1 MTAALASWQLLA
13 WDTQFFGFKTAR
25 IVAESLDAARIDQIC
40 QQCQHAGVQ
49 VVYYT
54 VPASDDQRMRLAE
67 MQGFDLVDIRMTFE
81 WVVGPISTQTPST
94 NLLIR
99 SARPDDLARLQ
110 AIARDCYHDSRFYH
124 DRHYPREKCDQLY
137 AAWIARSCQS
147 DSEHVIVAEQAGA
160 PIGFI
165 AVEVAPNRH
174 GTIGLV
180 GVAAEARGAR
190 AGRCLVAAAQSWF
203 ASQNASTIFVVTQG
217 RNVHAQRLYQ
227 YCGFVTR
234 SVELTYHKWFET
246 TTSNDLA

>member
-99 SARPDDLARLQ
+99 SARPDDLARHRVQ
-110 AIARDCYHDSRFYH
+110 KETEQYDHDQGKNQQGVLNTGADVLAGLKFLLVSRMLGHFSLFL
-124 DRHYPREKCDQLY
+124 K
-137 AAWIARSCQS
+137 
-147 DSEHVIVAEQAGA
+147 
-160 PIGFI
+160 
-165 AVEVAPNRH
+165 
-174 GTIGLV
+174 
-180 GVAAEARGAR
+180 
-190 AGRCLVAAAQSWF
+190 
-203 ASQNASTIFVVTQG
+203 
-217 RNVHAQRLYQ
+217 
-227 YCGFVTR
+227 
-234 SVELTYHKWFET
+234 
-246 TTSNDLA
+246 